1 MDLLERSDTM
11 DNFIFNPESKYSSE
25 NIDEEIVA
33 EFFTLSGME
42 DFLDEDDLPQTKTET
57 DSVFAKRTKR
67 KNGTTKFTI
76 RLSNNGKLYNPV
88 SILGQ
93 EINHSFL
100 NRVCRSNNKF
110 AEVNQKVFNWY
121 VKFLKTKNVAWLH
134 NAEREKE

>member
-1 MDLLERSDTM
+1 M

-25 NIDEEIVA
+25 NIDEEIVS

-42 DFLDEDDLPQTKTET
+42 DFLDIDSLPQAKAES

-67 KNGTTKFTI
+67 KNGTIKYTI
-76 RLSNNGKLYNPV
+76 RLSNTGKLYNPV

-93 EINHSFL
+93 EINNSFL

-110 AEVNQKVFNWY
+110 AEVNQKVFSWY

>member
-1 MDLLERSDTM
+1 M

-25 NIDEEIVA
+25 NIDEEIVS

-42 DFLDEDDLPQTKTET
+42 DFLDIDDLPQAKAES

-67 KNGTTKFTI
+67 KNGTIKYTI
-76 RLSNNGKLYNPV
+76 RLSNTGKLYNPV

-93 EINHSFL
+93 EINNSFL

-110 AEVNQKVFNWY
+110 AEVNQKVFSWY

>member
-1 MDLLERSDTM
+1 M

-25 NIDEEIVA
+25 NIDEDIVA

-42 DFLDEDDLPQTKTET
+42 DFLDKEDYPRAKVES

-67 KNGTTKFTI
+67 KNGTTKYTI
-76 RLSNNGKLYNPV
+76 RLSNTGKLYNPV

-93 EINHSFL
+93 ETNNSFL

-121 VKFLKTKNVAWLH
+121 VKFLQTKNVAWLN

>member
-1 MDLLERSDTM
+1 M

-25 NIDEEIVA
+25 NIDEDIVA

-42 DFLDEDDLPQTKTET
+42 DFLDTEDYPRAKVES

-67 KNGTTKFTI
+67 KNGTIKYTI
-76 RLSNNGKLYNPV
+76 RLSNTGKLYNPV

-93 EINHSFL
+93 EINNSFL

-121 VKFLKTKNVAWLH
+121 VKFLKTKNVAWL
-134 NAEREKE
+134 NNSERERE

>member
-1 MDLLERSDTM
+1 M

-25 NIDEEIVA
+25 NIDEDIVA

-42 DFLDEDDLPQTKTET
+42 DFLDTEDYPRAKVES

-67 KNGTTKFTI
+67 KNGTTKYTI
-76 RLSNNGKLYNPV
+76 RLSNTGKLYNPV

-93 EINHSFL
+93 ETNNSFL

-121 VKFLKTKNVAWLH
+121 VKFLQTKNVAWLN

>member
-1 MDLLERSDTM
+1 M
-11 DNFIFNPESKYSSE
+11 DNFIFNPGSKYSSE
-25 NIDEEIVA
+25 NIDEDIVA

-42 DFLDEDDLPQTKTET
+42 DFLDTEDYPRAKVES

-67 KNGTTKFTI
+67 KNGTTKYTI
-76 RLSNNGKLYNPV
+76 RLSNTGKLYNPV

-93 EINHSFL
+93 ETNNSFL

-121 VKFLKTKNVAWLH
+121 VKFLQTKNVAWLN

>member
-1 MDLLERSDTM
+1 MDS
-11 DNFIFNPESKYSSE
+11 FIFNPESKYSTQ

-42 DFLDEDDLPQTKTET
+42 DFLDEENCPRTTNDT

-67 KNGTTKFTI
+67 KNGSIKYTI

-93 EINHSFL
+93 ETNHSFL

-110 AEVNQKVFNWY
+110 VEVNQKVFDWY
-121 VKFLKTKNVAWLH
+121 VKFLKTKNIAWLN